1 MDSLDALT
9 DLIREHRGALA
20 SAARREGVS
29 AEDAVEC
36 VQEALATFLQLL
48 NRAEAPTDRDGW
60 PAYVSVMVRNAAKN
74 RRRRHHVALQHDT
87 LEAAEPASD
96 VASTEDLVAQ
106 AEEHVR
112 LRACVERLCGTQ
124 RSVVTLRLLEERAGQ
139 DVATT
144 LGITRGHVDVLLHR
158 AKVALRECMAE

>member
-1 MDSLDALT
+1 MEALDSLT
-9 DLIREHRGALA
+9 DLIREHRGAFA

-48 NRAEAPTDRDGW
+48 QRGEAPADLSGW
-60 PAYVSVMVRNAAKN
+60 PAYVSVMARNTAKN
-74 RRRRHHVALQHDT
+74 RRRRHHVAMPHDAIDAIT
-87 LEAAEPASD
+87 ASD
-96 VASTEDLVAQ
+96 EASAEDLVAQ

-144 LGITRGHVDVLLHR
+144 LGISRGHVDVLLHR